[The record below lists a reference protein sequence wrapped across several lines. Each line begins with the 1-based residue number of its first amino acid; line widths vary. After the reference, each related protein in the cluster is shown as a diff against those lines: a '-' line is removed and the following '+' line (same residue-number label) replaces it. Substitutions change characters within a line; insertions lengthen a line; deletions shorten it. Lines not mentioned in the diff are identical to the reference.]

1 MIMKKLTV
9 IVLAL
14 AMSFAVIGCSKG
26 GDGGNGNGNGNAG
39 PAVTAADDNGGDKED
54 SKVGM
59 STSGDF
65 VVFKV
70 KSDIKLDENA
80 WLGFCPGSKQYK
92 NETEADEDD
101 VLYMYQSADKT
112 TNEAYVF
119 EFDKNDIKD
128 ILQDGE
134 YVMVLCDNDDDGKL
148 ILQFPAVVKDGEAT
162 FDLDNIRMN

>member
-1 MIMKKLTV
+1 MKKIAVT
-9 IVLAL
+9 VLAL
-14 AMSFAVIGCSKG
+14 ALSFAFFGCAKG
-26 GDGGNGNGNGNAG
+26 GDKANGNANGNGGEG
-39 PAVTAADDNGGDKED
+39 PAVEATDAKED

-119 EFDKNDIKD
+119 EFDKNDIKSS
-128 ILQDGE
+128 LQDGE

-148 ILQFPAVVKDGEAT
+148 ILQFPAVVKNGEAT
-162 FDLDNIRMN
+162 FDLSKIKMN